1 MKSMEKIF
9 SQLYNDIHS
18 SIQSRKDP
26 LKEFLFKTRQHIL
39 LVFYISSQ
47 PEKRTTLE
55 DICYNISPKVVSR
68 STIQNILK
76 EGCKINFLEKDVN
89 EKDKREKFYKLTKEA
104 SALMENWAHNQNSIF
119 SRVND
124 LIK

>member
-1 MKSMEKIF
+1 MEEIF
-9 SQLYNDIHS
+9 TQLYKDIHNS
-18 SIQSRKDP
+18 AQRNEDT
-26 LKEFLFKTRQHIL
+26 LKSFLFSTRQHVIII
-39 LVFYISSQ
+39 FYITSQ
-47 PEKRTTLE
+47 KDQKTTLE
-55 DICYNISPKVVSR
+55 DVCYNVSPKVVSR

-76 EGCKINFLEKDVN
+76 DGCKVNFFLKEIN